1 MGHAIAQRNSLE
13 GRHPDH
19 ERGVPHQ
26 GGHGFGHV
34 ATPGGTSMAH
44 HIKQAIAV
52 ASVIALV
59 SMTVALVVVLVVFI
73 LVVAPGGRL

>member
-1 MGHAIAQRNSLE
+1 MALGT
-13 GRHPDH
+13 
-19 ERGVPHQ
+19 
-26 GGHGFGHV
+26 V